1 MVKTYGELYQDTRRV
16 LLETENAQDAG
27 VLARMLICHVSGK
40 NHAQFLADR
49 DLYAGETIV
58 EGVEK
63 GLKRLLAGEPIAYI
77 LGQWEF
83 YGLPMLVSPK
93 VLIPRD
99 DTCAVAKLA
108 IRQALFLDKDP
119 RILDLCCG
127 SGCIGLAVA
136 SRVKD
141 AKVTLADVSLDALAV
156 AKENTALN
164 KLTGRVR
171 CVQADALKPAFP
183 FLGKFDLIVSNPP
196 YITAGEM
203 LELPVSVKDYEP
215 HLALDGGEDALL
227 REQIGRLLR
236 FAPLPPLPGKA
247 QKLRALGVEADGHQP
262 RVVHIDVADLA
273 LLVEPAGLLHFR
285 RLFRREQLRQ
295 HRHRPHEG
303 NALVCKDDG
312 PLALQHVDQPPDAP
326 LQRGHPFRSK
336 RAGQPVWVI
345 RLLAMGMVRLVM
357 DEKLPETPD
366 SFGHSTLH
374 SNPCD
379 LNISR

>member
-1 MVKTYGELYQDTRRV
+1 MVKTYGELYQDTRRA

-40 NHAQFLADR
+40 DHARFLAER

-99 DTCAVAKLA
+99 DTCAVAELA
-108 IRQALFLDKDP
+108 IKQALFLDKDP

-127 SGCIGLAVA
+127 TGCIGLAVA

-141 AKVTLADVSLDALAV
+141 AKVTLADVSLDAIAV

-196 YITAGEM
+196 YITAKEM

-215 HLALDGGEDALL
+215 HLALYGGEDGLDFYRAIA
-227 REQIGRLLR
+227 QN
-236 FAPLPPLPGKA
+236 FAPALKPGGYLCFEFGMGQGDDVCQILTENGYTILERTRDYNDRERAVLA
-247 QKLRALGVEADGHQP
+247 QYGRKEV
-262 RVVHIDVADLA
+262 
-273 LLVEPAGLLHFR
+273 
-285 RLFRREQLRQ
+285 
-295 HRHRPHEG
+295 
-303 NALVCKDDG
+303 
-312 PLALQHVDQPPDAP
+312 
-326 LQRGHPFRSK
+326 
-336 RAGQPVWVI
+336 
-345 RLLAMGMVRLVM
+345 
-357 DEKLPETPD
+357 
-366 SFGHSTLH
+366 
-374 SNPCD
+374 
-379 LNISR
+379 

>member
-1 MVKTYGELYQDTRRV
+1 MVKTYGELYQDTRRA

-40 NHAQFLADR
+40 DHARFLADR
-49 DLYAGETIV
+49 DLFAGETIV

-99 DTCAVAKLA
+99 DTCAVAELA

-215 HLALDGGEDALL
+215 HLALYGGEDGLDFYRSIAKN
-227 REQIGRLLR
+227 
-236 FAPLPPLPGKA
+236 FAPALKPGGYLCFEFGMGQGDDVCRILRDNGYTILERTRDYNDRERAVLA
-247 QKLRALGVEADGHQP
+247 QYGRKEV
-262 RVVHIDVADLA
+262 
-273 LLVEPAGLLHFR
+273 
-285 RLFRREQLRQ
+285 
-295 HRHRPHEG
+295 
-303 NALVCKDDG
+303 
-312 PLALQHVDQPPDAP
+312 
-326 LQRGHPFRSK
+326 
-336 RAGQPVWVI
+336 
-345 RLLAMGMVRLVM
+345 
-357 DEKLPETPD
+357 
-366 SFGHSTLH
+366 
-374 SNPCD
+374 
-379 LNISR
+379 